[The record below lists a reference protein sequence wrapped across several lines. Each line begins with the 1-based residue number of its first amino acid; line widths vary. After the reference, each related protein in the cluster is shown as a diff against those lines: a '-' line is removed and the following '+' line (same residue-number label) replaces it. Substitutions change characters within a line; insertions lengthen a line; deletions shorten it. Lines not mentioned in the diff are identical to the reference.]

1 MSDLNRYEPASV
13 MPIMPMTPEI
23 FANAMPVPVPQM
35 DWNNGI
41 IKNIF
46 HNLKLGQIEK
56 STVREAN
63 ISENKNRMVRANLD
77 TIKALMTFSAET
89 QMCFKRLEHEK
100 DMMGIE
106 KDKAQAELI
115 QVQLKNMLLQGEVKL
130 SEVELKIKMK
140 ELEEILGTQQT

>member
-1 MSDLNRYEPASV
+1 MN
-13 MPIMPMTPEI
+13 
-23 FANAMPVPVPQM
+23 ANAMPVPVPQM

-41 IKNIF
+41 MKNIF